1 MRVVNRHERA
11 GNEETS
17 GAQTR
22 ERGVEEE
29 ALSATLPHS

>member
-1 MRVVNRHERA
+1 MRVVNRHEQA
-11 GNEETS
+11 GSEEMS

-29 ALSATLPHS
+29 ALPATLPHS